1 MKKQL
6 LSLTND
12 YVFKRVFGENLPV
25 LADLLQAVLDQPVT
39 VDDIRVLN
47 PSFAADKRGDKLSAL
62 DVKVATKNCGVIDVE
77 IQLDFYDDLWKRFQY
92 YTARMYVEQM
102 RRGDDYENLTRAVSI
117 IVVDFSYFDD
127 EKVYHHRFRLFDKI
141 NGVEYPSSIEIN
153 ILEIPK
159 RQGSSSKV
167 SQWLEFFAART
178 EEQFMQLAQENPAMQ
193 QAWGV
198 IQEMSADE
206 REREAAEAAEKA
218 RRDMVSRI
226 RCAETK
232 ARDEGR
238 KEGHADGLVKGRTE
252 GREEVAKNL
261 ISMHLPDEMI
271 IKATGLSPELI
282 VSLRLSHTQM
292 Q

>member
-1 MKKQL
+1 MDKPL
-6 LSLTND
+6 LSPTND

-25 LADLLQAVLDQPVT
+25 LADFLQAVLDQPVT

-47 PSFAADKRGDKLSAL
+47 PSFAADKKGDKLSAL
-62 DVKVATKNCGVIDVE
+62 DVKVATKKYGVIDVE
-77 IQLDFYDDLWKRFQY
+77 IQIEFYEDLWKRFQY

-102 RRGDDYENLTRAVSI
+102 RRGDDYEDLTRAVSI
-117 IVVDFSYFDD
+117 IVVDFSCFNDEDKED
-127 EKVYHHRFRLFDKI
+127 EKAVRYHHRFRFFDKI
-141 NGVEYPSSIEIN
+141 NGVEYPSSMEIN

-159 RQGSSSKV
+159 REGSSTKT

-178 EEQFMQLAQENPAMQ
+178 EEQFMRLAQENPAMK

-206 REREAAEAAEKA
+206 CEREAAEAAEKA

-226 RCAETK
+226 RSAETK
-232 ARDEGR
+232 
-238 KEGHADGLVKGRTE
+238 
-252 GREEVAKNL
+252 GREEGVFSIL
-261 ISMHLPDEMI
+261 SYMLEQGRSIEEISA
-271 IKATGLSPELI
+271 ATGIAIEKVESAAAQI
-282 VSLRLSHTQM
+282 SKM

>member
-1 MKKQL
+1 
-6 LSLTND
+6 
-12 YVFKRVFGENLPV
+12 
-25 LADLLQAVLDQPVT
+25 
-39 VDDIRVLN
+39 
-47 PSFAADKRGDKLSAL
+47 
-62 DVKVATKNCGVIDVE
+62 
-77 IQLDFYDDLWKRFQY
+77 
-92 YTARMYVEQM
+92 
-102 RRGDDYENLTRAVSI
+102 
-117 IVVDFSYFDD
+117 
-127 EKVYHHRFRLFDKI
+127 
-141 NGVEYPSSIEIN
+141 
-153 ILEIPK
+153 
-159 RQGSSSKV
+159 
-167 SQWLEFFAART
+167 
-178 EEQFMQLAQENPAMQ
+178 MQLAQENPAMQ